1 MNIIQKP
8 VSNRSIGRFG
18 YKPEAI
24 VVHIAEGYLEGAY
37 SWFNN
42 PVSQASS
49 HYMIGKNGDIWQF
62 VANENTAWHAG
73 VVLNPSWNLLK
84 PGVNPNFYTFGI
96 EHEGFTGELWTIP
109 MVEASAELIGTLCR
123 EYQIPLDRNH
133 IIGHYQ
139 INSVNRSNCPGTG
152 INIDNLINLALK
164 YYEDPAMIKELQ
176 SQITKL
182 QSEISELKKE
192 INVLKKNNTELEERL
207 SNIKNPT
214 EAQKEIMKLTQE
226 IKKLQ
231 KNELNYNKTINQL
244 KAENTKLKKGNTS
257 GIGSLLDSIFGKIT
271 KR

>member
-1 MNIIQKP
+1 MNIVQKP
-8 VSNRSIGRFG
+8 VKNRDLGRFG

-24 VVHIAEGYLEGAY
+24 VIHIAEGYLGGAH

-42 PVSQASS
+42 PASFASS
-49 HYMIGKNGDIWQF
+49 HYMVGKTGEIWQF
-62 VANENTAWHAG
+62 VDDENTSWHAG
-73 VVLNPSWNLLK
+73 VVLNPSWSLLK

-96 EHEGFTGELWTIP
+96 EHEGFTGEPWTNS
-109 MVEASAELIGTLCR
+109 MTEASAELVGTLCR
-123 EYQIPLDRNH
+123 RYKIPLDRNH

-139 INSVNRSNCPGTG
+139 INSINRSNCPGTG
-152 INIDNLINLALK
+152 VNLDNLINLALK

-176 SQITKL
+176 DQITKL
-182 QSEISELKKE
+182 QSEITDLEKE
-192 INVLKKNNTELEERL
+192 ITVLKKNNSELEGRL

-214 EAQKEIMKLTQE
+214 EAQKEVVKLTQE

-231 KNELNYNKTINQL
+231 KNELSYNKTINQL
-244 KAENTKLKKGNTS
+244 KAENVELKKGSTS